1 VIRLRSTESSPCALW
16 KGVIRVGTMT
26 VMSMGILNELVL
38 CINRERLLSAR
49 REYLLAFDETIPSV
63 SVG

>member
-1 VIRLRSTESSPCALW
+1 MRCGKELS
-16 KGVIRVGTMT
+16 GVGTVT

-38 CINRERLLSAR
+38 CVNRERLLSAR